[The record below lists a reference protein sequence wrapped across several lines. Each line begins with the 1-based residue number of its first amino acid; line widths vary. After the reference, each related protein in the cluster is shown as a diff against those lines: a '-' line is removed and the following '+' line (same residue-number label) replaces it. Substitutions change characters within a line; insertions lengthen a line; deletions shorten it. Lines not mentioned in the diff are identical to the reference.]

1 MSYQFLTVERNG
13 GVERVTLNRPD
24 VRNAFNEQVIADL
37 TAWARRAHDDETL
50 RVVVFSGA
58 GKTFSAGAD
67 AAWMAKK
74 AGYSHDDN
82 VRDARAAAAMFLAI
96 NTIPAIVIGR
106 IHGAALGGGSGLAA
120 VCDIVV
126 AAEDAIFGFTETKL
140 GILPAMISPYVLQ
153 KIGASAARDLFLTGR
168 RFDAK
173 KAREIGLVHEVV
185 TASDLDAA
193 VDRLVNEALSAS
205 PTAVAR
211 SKPLIQNVIG
221 QAPAD
226 VMGITAD
233 AIAAQRVSPEGQEG
247 LNAFLEK
254 RTPSWTVTPS
264 TSAKASTFG
273 KPAADKP
280 ADK

>member
-1 MSYQFLTVERNG
+1 MTFQYLHIERSG

-37 TAWARRAHDDETL
+37 TAWAKRAHEDASL
-50 RVVVFSGA
+50 RVVVFAGA
-58 GKTFSAGAD
+58 GKVFSAGAD
-67 AAWMAKK
+67 AAWMAKM

-82 VRDARAAAAMFLAI
+82 VADARAAAEMFLAI

-126 AAEDAIFGFTETKL
+126 AEQDAIFGFTETKL

-168 RFDAK
+168 RFGASKAK
-173 KAREIGLVHEVV
+173 EIGLVHDVV
-185 TASDLDAA
+185 PAAELDAA
-193 VDRLVNEALSAS
+193 VDRFVNESLSAA

-211 SKPLIQNVIG
+211 SKALIQQVLG
-221 QAPAD
+221 KLPAD
-226 VMGITAD
+226 VIGITAD
-233 AIAAQRVSPEGQEG
+233 AIAAQRVAPDGQEG
-247 LNAFLEK
+247 LTAFLEK
-254 RTPSWTVTPS
+254 RTPRWTV
-264 TSAKASTFG
+264 K
-273 KPAADKP
+273 
-280 ADK
+280 

>member
-1 MSYQFLTVERNG
+1 MSYQFLSVERAG

-24 VRNAFNEQVIADL
+24 VRNAFNEHVIAEL
-37 TAWARRAHDDETL
+37 HAWATRAHQDEQL
-50 RVVVFSGA
+50 RVVVFAGA
-58 GKTFSAGAD
+58 GKVFSAGAD
-67 AAWMAKK
+67 AAWMAKM

-82 VRDARAAAAMFLAI
+82 VRDARAGAEMFLAI

-126 AAEDAIFGFTETKL
+126 AEQAAIFGFTETKL

-168 RFDAK
+168 RFDAT
-173 KAREIGLVHEVV
+173 KAMEIGLVHDVV
-185 TASDLDAA
+185 AAAELDAA
-193 VDRLVNEALSAS
+193 VDRFVTEALSAS

-211 SKPLIQNVIG
+211 SKALIQKVLG
-221 QAPAD
+221 QPPAD
-226 VMGITAD
+226 VVGITAD

-247 LNAFLEK
+247 LKAFLDK
-254 RTPSWTVTPS
+254 RTPAWTIKV
-264 TSAKASTFG
+264 G
-273 KPAADKP
+273 E
-280 ADK
+280 